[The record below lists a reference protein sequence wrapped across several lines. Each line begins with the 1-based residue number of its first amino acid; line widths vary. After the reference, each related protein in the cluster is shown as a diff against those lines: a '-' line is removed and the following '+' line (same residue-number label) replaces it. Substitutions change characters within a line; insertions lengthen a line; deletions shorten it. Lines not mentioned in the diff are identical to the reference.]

1 MFCVCCQT
9 EKDES
14 EFYKGNKSHCKV
26 CIRERVRLNRKSKL
40 EYYREYDR
48 NRPNKRERAKKV
60 SEYKNRL
67 RKENPEK
74 LDDFFTFNILM
85 PLTTFWY
92 FIQIPFRGLKWWKKL
107 NEPLCKDKTFEG
119 MFNKV
124 FDNIENNN
132 FDKAKNELD
141 VLNHYTKY
149 WL

>member
-1 MFCVCCQT
+1 MNDFDKELLKNGV
-9 EKDES
+9 
-14 EFYKGNKSHCKV
+14 
-26 CIRERVRLNRKSKL
+26 SKEDIDDFNNWL
-40 EYYREYDR
+40 KH
-48 NRPNKRERAKKV
+48 RPIT
-60 SEYKNRL
+60 
-67 RKENPEK
+67 EK

-85 PLTTFWY
+85 PLTTFCH

-141 VLNHYTKY
+141 VLNNYTKY